1 MKKQLSTDEINIL
14 KNLGV
19 SNPDNPSKSDLELYL
34 KALLID
40 KQISFDASQ
49 NFLKNNTDV
58 TLKFLDSLK
67 SVASGLDRTSQLTI
81 DMINNAISI
90 IGKQLDRKLSE
101 RERKSINKGILKLVE
116 IAVGVDE
123 RSRISGK
130 HMLMIG
136 GGVLVLA
143 AGLTVFIITKGK
155 NPQLLTKGAEVVA
168 KGFRSFH

>member
-19 SNPDNPSKSDLELYL
+19 SNPENPSKADLELYL

-40 KQISFDASQ
+40 KKIRLDESK
-49 NFLKNNTDV
+49 NFLKNNADV
-58 TLKFLDSLK
+58 TSNFLDALK
-67 SVASGLDRTSQLTI
+67 SVAFGLEKTSQLTLEL
-81 DMINNAISI
+81 INNAIGI

-101 RERKSINKGILKLVE
+101 RERKSIIKGILKLVE
-116 IAVGVDE
+116 IAVGVEGD
-123 RSRISGK
+123 SRESRM
-130 HMLMIG
+130 HMIFIG
-136 GGVLVLA
+136 GGLVVLTLGLA
-143 AGLTVFIITKGK
+143 VFILSKGK